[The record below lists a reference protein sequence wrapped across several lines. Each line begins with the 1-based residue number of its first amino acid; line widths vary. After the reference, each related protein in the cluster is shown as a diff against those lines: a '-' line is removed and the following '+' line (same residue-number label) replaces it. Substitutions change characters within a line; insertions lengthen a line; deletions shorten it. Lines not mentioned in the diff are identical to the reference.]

1 MKRKIV
7 KTGSSLAVTLP
18 REVVKDFDLRAGDEV
33 DVSVH
38 PHTGA
43 IVVRSEAQ
51 YFEGGKVSPRFKRAS
66 ERVLEQYDKAFEK
79 LAK

>member
-18 REVVKDFDLRAGDEV
+18 REVVKDFNLRAGDDV

-43 IVVRSEAQ
+43 IIVRSEVR
-51 YFEGGKVSPRFKRAS
+51 YVEGGQVTPRLKSAAR
-66 ERVLEQYDKAFEK
+66 RVMDKYDKAFEK